1 MSRNRIHLFEIEIE
15 LKLKLKSAIQDN
27 KSVFHTSFFFIPHHY
42 IRLKK
47 KNLATFAKMKI
58 ELPLYLSFI
67 AEDLAV
73 KKSGISYLWKPWN
86 LHHYE
91 LIKRFCMATY
101 PKLANIKASFK
112 SNPVRWGPNL
122 YLFFWQLFEIP
133 LSQCNQREISKQ
145 SSLKLKSITSYIL

>member
-73 KKSGISYLWKPWN
+73 KKSGISYLWKP
-86 LHHYE
+86 
-91 LIKRFCMATY
+91 
-101 PKLANIKASFK
+101 
-112 SNPVRWGPNL
+112 
-122 YLFFWQLFEIP
+122 
-133 LSQCNQREISKQ
+133 
-145 SSLKLKSITSYIL
+145 